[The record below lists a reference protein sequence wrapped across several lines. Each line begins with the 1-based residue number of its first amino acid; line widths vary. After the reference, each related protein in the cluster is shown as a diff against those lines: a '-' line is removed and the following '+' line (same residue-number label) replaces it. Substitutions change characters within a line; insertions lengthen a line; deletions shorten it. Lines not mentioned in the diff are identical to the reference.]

1 MFGMD
6 SNKTPSEIIAELCV
20 EAGISKSELARRLEI
35 TPSQITR
42 ILNGDTKTI
51 SSDILI
57 KLTKLFGVSADYL
70 LGITDKKEIIK
81 EKHTTRVPMLLMSSA
96 FPLGRCIEFIESI
109 DDVQQKEMAYAEYY
123 YFSGRH
129 EKAVEY
135 AEMYL
140 NCEDIMLKLS
150 ASLIYTFANLSLDR
164 IHSARFGLDRLKEY
178 LKEAMLEETDKKTR
192 ACCVFVATA
201 AHTLLHIPV
210 GDLPPLAEYLSEFT
224 KGMQLWGAY
233 VLAHK
238 AYLVKDYQRSL
249 GIVQTCLMTC
259 SKVYPIAMIYLNLV
273 VAMDLMNLKETDKAK
288 VYFMKVWE
296 ISRPDNLI
304 EGIGEHHGLLQGLI
318 ETCMKKDYPE
328 DYARIINI
336 TYKFSAGW
344 RRIHNPDTNEDVADN
359 LTTTEFTIAMLANRG
374 WTNKEISEY
383 LEITPRTV
391 KQHLTCV
398 FNKLNIEN
406 RKQLKNFMLR

>member
-1 MFGMD
+1 MD

-109 DDVQQKEMAYAEYY
+109 DDVPQKEMAYAEYY

-164 IHSARFGLDRLKEY
+164 IHSARFGLERLKEY

-344 RRIHNPDTNEDVADN
+344 RRIHNPDTNENVADN

>member
-1 MFGMD
+1 MD

-109 DDVQQKEMAYAEYY
+109 DDVPQKEMAYAEYY

-164 IHSARFGLDRLKEY
+164 IHSARFGLERLKEY

-238 AYLVKDYQRSL
+238 AYLAKDYQRSL

>member
-1 MFGMD
+1 MD
-6 SNKTPSEIIAELCV
+6 SNKTPSEIVAELCV

-109 DDVQQKEMAYAEYY
+109 DDVPQKEMAYAEYY

-164 IHSARFGLDRLKEY
+164 IHSARFGLERLKEY

-344 RRIHNPDTNEDVADN
+344 CRIHNPDTNEDVADN

>member
-1 MFGMD
+1 MD

-109 DDVQQKEMAYAEYY
+109 DDVPQKEMAYAEYY

-164 IHSARFGLDRLKEY
+164 IHSARFGLERLKEY

-344 RRIHNPDTNEDVADN
+344 RRIHNPDTNEAVADN

>member
-1 MFGMD
+1 MD

-109 DDVQQKEMAYAEYY
+109 DDVPQKEMAYAEYY

-150 ASLIYTFANLSLDR
+150 ANLIYTFANLSLDR
-164 IHSARFGLDRLKEY
+164 IHSARFGLERLKEY

-238 AYLVKDYQRSL
+238 AYLAKDYQRSL

>member
-1 MFGMD
+1 MD

-109 DDVQQKEMAYAEYY
+109 DDVPQKEMAYAEYY

-164 IHSARFGLDRLKEY
+164 IHSARFGLERLKEY

-304 EGIGEHHGLLQGLI
+304 EGTGEHHGLLQGLI

>member
-1 MFGMD
+1 MD

-109 DDVQQKEMAYAEYY
+109 DDVPQKEMAYAEYY

-150 ASLIYTFANLSLDR
+150 ASLIYTFADLSLDR
-164 IHSARFGLDRLKEY
+164 IHSARFGLERLKEY

-318 ETCMKKDYPE
+318 EACMKKDYPE
-328 DYARIINI
+328 DYARIIDI

>member
-1 MFGMD
+1 MD

-109 DDVQQKEMAYAEYY
+109 DDVPQKE
-123 YFSGRH
+123 
-129 EKAVEY
+129 VEY

-164 IHSARFGLDRLKEY
+164 IHSARFGLERLKEY

-224 KGMQLWGAY
+224 KGMQLGGAY

-318 ETCMKKDYPE
+318 EACMKKDYPE
-328 DYARIINI
+328 DYARIIDI

>member
-1 MFGMD
+1 MD

-20 EAGISKSELARRLEI
+20 ETGISKSELARRLEI

-109 DDVQQKEMAYAEYY
+109 DDVPQKEMAYAEYY

-150 ASLIYTFANLSLDR
+150 ASLIYTFANLSLDK
-164 IHSARFGLDRLKEY
+164 IHSARFGLERLKEY

>member
-1 MFGMD
+1 MD

-109 DDVQQKEMAYAEYY
+109 DDVPQKEMAYAEYY

-164 IHSARFGLDRLKEY
+164 IHSARFGLERLKEY

-344 RRIHNPDTNEDVADN
+344 RRIHNPDTNEDVDDN

>member
-1 MFGMD
+1 MD

-109 DDVQQKEMAYAEYY
+109 DDVPQKEMAYAEYY

-164 IHSARFGLDRLKEY
+164 IHSARFGLERLKEY

-344 RRIHNPDTNEDVADN
+344 RRIHNPDTNENVADN
-359 LTTTEFTIAMLANRG
+359 LTTTEFTIAMLDNRG

>member
-1 MFGMD
+1 MD

-109 DDVQQKEMAYAEYY
+109 DDVPQKEMAYAEYY

-164 IHSARFGLDRLKEY
+164 IHSARFGLERLKEY

-344 RRIHNPDTNEDVADN
+344 RLIHNPDTNEDVADN

>member
-1 MFGMD
+1 MD

-109 DDVQQKEMAYAEYY
+109 DDVPQKEMAYAEYY

-150 ASLIYTFANLSLDR
+150 ASLICTFANLSLDK
-164 IHSARFGLDRLKEY
+164 IHSARFGLERLKEY

>member
-1 MFGMD
+1 MD

-109 DDVQQKEMAYAEYY
+109 DDVPQKEMAYAEYY

-164 IHSARFGLDRLKEY
+164 IHSARFGLERLKEY

-296 ISRPDNLI
+296 ISRLDNLI

>member
-1 MFGMD
+1 MD

-109 DDVQQKEMAYAEYY
+109 DDVPQKEMAYAEYY

-164 IHSARFGLDRLKEY
+164 IHSARFGLERLKEY

-224 KGMQLWGAY
+224 MGMQLWGAY

-318 ETCMKKDYPE
+318 EACMKKDYPE
-328 DYARIINI
+328 DYARIIDI

>member
-1 MFGMD
+1 MD

-109 DDVQQKEMAYAEYY
+109 DDVPQKEMAYAEYY

-164 IHSARFGLDRLKEY
+164 IHSARFGLERLKEY

-304 EGIGEHHGLLQGLI
+304 GGIGEHHGLLQGLI

>member
-1 MFGMD
+1 MD

-109 DDVQQKEMAYAEYY
+109 DDVPQKEMAYAEYY

-164 IHSARFGLDRLKEY
+164 IHSARFGLERLKEY

-328 DYARIINI
+328 DYARIIDI

-344 RRIHNPDTNEDVADN
+344 RRIHNPDTNENVADN

>member
-1 MFGMD
+1 MD

-57 KLTKLFGVSADYL
+57 KLIKLFGVSADYL

-109 DDVQQKEMAYAEYY
+109 DDVPQKEMAYAEYY

-164 IHSARFGLDRLKEY
+164 IHSARFGLERLKEY

>member
-1 MFGMD
+1 MD

-57 KLTKLFGVSADYL
+57 KLTKLFEVSADYL

-109 DDVQQKEMAYAEYY
+109 DDVPQKEMAYAEYY

-140 NCEDIMLKLS
+140 NCEDMMLKLS

-164 IHSARFGLDRLKEY
+164 IHSARFGLERLKEY

-238 AYLVKDYQRSL
+238 AYLAKDYQRSL

>member
-1 MFGMD
+1 MD

-96 FPLGRCIEFIESI
+96 FSLGRCIEFIESI
-109 DDVQQKEMAYAEYY
+109 DDVPQKEMAYAEYY

-164 IHSARFGLDRLKEY
+164 IHSARFGLERLKEY

>member
-1 MFGMD
+1 MD

-51 SSDILI
+51 RSDILI

-109 DDVQQKEMAYAEYY
+109 DDVPQKEMAYAEYY

-164 IHSARFGLDRLKEY
+164 IHSARFGLERLKEY

>member
-1 MFGMD
+1 MD

-109 DDVQQKEMAYAEYY
+109 DDVPQKEMAYAEYY

-164 IHSARFGLDRLKEY
+164 IHSARFGLERLKEY

-273 VAMDLMNLKETDKAK
+273 AAMDLINMKETEKAK
-288 VYFMKVWE
+288 IYFMKAWE
-296 ISRPDNLI
+296 ISKPDDLI

-318 ETCMKKDYPE
+318 EACMKKDYPE
-328 DYARIINI
+328 DYARIIDI

-344 RRIHNPDTNEDVADN
+344 RRIHNQDTNEDVADN
-359 LTTTEFTIAMLANRG
+359 LTTTEFAIAMLANKG
-374 WTNKEISEY
+374 WTNKEIAEY
-383 LEITPRTV
+383 LGITQRTV

>member
-1 MFGMD
+1 MD
-6 SNKTPSEIIAELCV
+6 LNKTPSEIIAELCV
-20 EAGISKSELARRLEI
+20 EEGISKSELARRLEI

-109 DDVQQKEMAYAEYY
+109 DDVPQKEMAYAEYY

-164 IHSARFGLDRLKEY
+164 IHSARFGLERLKEY

-318 ETCMKKDYPE
+318 EACMKKDYPE
-328 DYARIINI
+328 DYARIIDI

-359 LTTTEFTIAMLANRG
+359 LTTTEFAIAMLANKG
-374 WTNKEISEY
+374 WTNKEIAEY
-383 LEITPRTV
+383 LGITQRTV

>member
-1 MFGMD
+1 MD

-109 DDVQQKEMAYAEYY
+109 DDVPQKEMAYAEYY

-150 ASLIYTFANLSLDR
+150 ASLIYT
-164 IHSARFGLDRLKEY
+164 
-178 LKEAMLEETDKKTR
+178 
-192 ACCVFVATA
+192 FVATA

-344 RRIHNPDTNEDVADN
+344 RRIHNPDTNENVADN

>member
-1 MFGMD
+1 MD

-109 DDVQQKEMAYAEYY
+109 DDVPQKEMAYAEYY

-164 IHSARFGLDRLKEY
+164 IHSARFGLERLKEY

-238 AYLVKDYQRSL
+238 AYLAKDYQRSL

-359 LTTTEFTIAMLANRG
+359 LATTEFTIAMLANRG

>member
-1 MFGMD
+1 MD

-109 DDVQQKEMAYAEYY
+109 DDVPQKEMAYAEYY

-164 IHSARFGLDRLKEY
+164 IHSARFGLERLKEY

-233 VLAHK
+233 VLAHE

>member
-1 MFGMD
+1 MD

-109 DDVQQKEMAYAEYY
+109 DDVPQKEMAYAEYY

-164 IHSARFGLDRLKEY
+164 IHSARFGLERLKGY

-318 ETCMKKDYPE
+318 EACMKKDYPE
-328 DYARIINI
+328 DYARIIDI

-359 LTTTEFTIAMLANRG
+359 LTTTEFAIAMLANKG
-374 WTNKEISEY
+374 WTNKEIAEY
-383 LEITPRTV
+383 LGITQRTV

>member
-1 MFGMD
+1 MD

-57 KLTKLFGVSADYL
+57 KLTKVFGVSADYL

-109 DDVQQKEMAYAEYY
+109 DDVPQKEMTYAEYY

-164 IHSARFGLDRLKEY
+164 IHSARFGLERLKEY

-273 VAMDLMNLKETDKAK
+273 AAIDLMNLKETDKAK

-318 ETCMKKDYPE
+318 EACMKKDYPE
-328 DYARIINI
+328 DYARIIDI

>member
-1 MFGMD
+1 MD

-109 DDVQQKEMAYAEYY
+109 DDVPQKEMAYAEYY

-164 IHSARFGLDRLKEY
+164 IHSARFGLERLKEY

-238 AYLVKDYQRSL
+238 AYWVKDYQRSL

>member
-1 MFGMD
+1 MD

-96 FPLGRCIEFIESI
+96 FPIGRCIEFIESI
-109 DDVQQKEMAYAEYY
+109 DDVPQKEMAYAEYY

-164 IHSARFGLDRLKEY
+164 IHSARFGLERLKEY

>member
-1 MFGMD
+1 MD
-6 SNKTPSEIIAELCV
+6 SNKTPSEIVAELCV

-109 DDVQQKEMAYAEYY
+109 DDVPQKEIAYAEYY

-164 IHSARFGLDRLKEY
+164 IHSARFGLERLKEY
-178 LKEAMLEETDKKTR
+178 LKEAMLEETDNKTR

-288 VYFMKVWE
+288 VYFMKAWE

>member
-1 MFGMD
+1 MD

-81 EKHTTRVPMLLMSSA
+81 EKHTTRVPKLLMSSA

-109 DDVQQKEMAYAEYY
+109 DDVPQKEMAYAEYY

-164 IHSARFGLDRLKEY
+164 IHSARFGLERLKEY
-178 LKEAMLEETDKKTR
+178 LKEAMLEETDNKTR

-201 AHTLLHIPV
+201 AHTLLHIPA

-344 RRIHNPDTNEDVADN
+344 RRIHNSDTNEDVADN

>member
-1 MFGMD
+1 MD

-51 SSDILI
+51 SSNILI

-109 DDVQQKEMAYAEYY
+109 DDVPQKEMAYAEYY

-164 IHSARFGLDRLKEY
+164 IHSARFGLERLKEY

>member
-1 MFGMD
+1 MD
-6 SNKTPSEIIAELCV
+6 SNKTPSELIAELCV

-109 DDVQQKEMAYAEYY
+109 DDVPQKEMAYAEYY

-150 ASLIYTFANLSLDR
+150 ANLIYTFANLSLDR
-164 IHSARFGLDRLKEY
+164 IHSARFGLERLKEY

>member
-1 MFGMD
+1 MD

-51 SSDILI
+51 SSNILI

-109 DDVQQKEMAYAEYY
+109 DDVPQKEMAYAEYY

-164 IHSARFGLDRLKEY
+164 IHSARFGLERLKEY

-318 ETCMKKDYPE
+318 EACMKKDYPE
-328 DYARIINI
+328 DYARIIDI

>member
-1 MFGMD
+1 MD

-109 DDVQQKEMAYAEYY
+109 DDVPQKEMAYAEYY

-140 NCEDIMLKLS
+140 NCEDMMLKLS

-164 IHSARFGLDRLKEY
+164 IHSARFGLERLKEY

-344 RRIHNPDTNEDVADN
+344 CRIHNPDTNEDVADN

>member
-1 MFGMD
+1 MD

-81 EKHTTRVPMLLMSSA
+81 EKHTTRVPMLLMSPA

-109 DDVQQKEMAYAEYY
+109 DDVPQKEMAYAEYY

-164 IHSARFGLDRLKEY
+164 IHSARFGLERLKEY

>member
-1 MFGMD
+1 MD

-109 DDVQQKEMAYAEYY
+109 DDVPQKEMAYAEYY

-164 IHSARFGLDRLKEY
+164 IHSARFGLERLKEY

-273 VAMDLMNLKETDKAK
+273 VAMDLINMKETEKAK
-288 VYFMKVWE
+288 IYFMKAWE
-296 ISRPDNLI
+296 ISKPDDLI

-318 ETCMKKDYPE
+318 EACMKKDYPE
-328 DYARIINI
+328 DYARIIDI

-359 LTTTEFTIAMLANRG
+359 LTTTEFAIAMLANKG
-374 WTNKEISEY
+374 WTNKEIAEY
-383 LEITPRTV
+383 LGITQRTV

>member
-1 MFGMD
+1 MD

-109 DDVQQKEMAYAEYY
+109 DDVPQKEMAYAEYY

-164 IHSARFGLDRLKEY
+164 IHSARFGLERLKEY

-318 ETCMKKDYPE
+318 EACMKKDYPE

>member
-1 MFGMD
+1 MD

-109 DDVQQKEMAYAEYY
+109 DDVPQKEMAYAEYY

-164 IHSARFGLDRLKEY
+164 IHSARFGLERLKEY

-201 AHTLLHIPV
+201 AHTLLHIPA

-288 VYFMKVWE
+288 VYFMKAWE